1 MSKSLAQFKNDITVG
16 TVLECTEFIWQASPN
31 SPKTE
36 GVPPAMQGPRTVATK
51 NTVGFMFDTQ
61 SYFEWPK
68 ASEMKYVGNTI
79 TLEPKNSEGFI
90 FQKRVYTIA

>member
-16 TVLECTEFIWQASPN
+16 TVLECTEFVWYATAHNPE
-31 SPKTE
+31 TV
-36 GVPPAMQGPRTVATK
+36 GVPPAMQGARTVATK

-68 ASEMKYVGNTI
+68 ASEMSYVGNTI
-79 TLEPKNSEGFI
+79 TLEPKNSDGVA